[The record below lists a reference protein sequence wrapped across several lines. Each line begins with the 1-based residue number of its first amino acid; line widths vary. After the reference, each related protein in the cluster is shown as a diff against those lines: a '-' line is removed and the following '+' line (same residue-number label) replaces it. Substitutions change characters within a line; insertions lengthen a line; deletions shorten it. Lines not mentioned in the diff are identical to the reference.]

1 LAVARAKLGVA
12 LGTRRIRRGL
22 QKHCTLVLNMARG
35 TLGRECLISVVQG
48 SIVAREASLVSHLR
62 CERASFG
69 NVAERALLREHG
81 VSTRKLPTG
90 IHFLPAMNAL
100 CDKPSRGEQRDRQ
113 GQPETPT
120 PKGVRVREVLQVN
133 ALGEL
138 LGCSCPS

>member
-1 LAVARAKLGVA
+1 
-12 LGTRRIRRGL
+12 
-22 QKHCTLVLNMARG
+22 MARG
-35 TLGRECLISVVQG
+35 ALGRECLIGVVQG
-48 SIVAREASLVSHLR
+48 SIVAREARLVSHSR

-69 NVAERALLREHG
+69 NVAERALLRKHG
-81 VSTRKLPTG
+81 VSTRKLPAG
-90 IHFLPAMNAL
+90 IHFLPAMSAL
-100 CDKPSRGEQRDRQ
+100 YDKPSRGEQGDRQ